1 MDITFAKPSY
11 PSVGGFITLATEN
24 AGLTVTALRL
34 DRKMRGAL
42 KRAMEAEKF
51 TGKNGQLLVIL
62 APSGLRADR
71 VILVGV
77 GKGAQGGGC
86 FAQAI
91 RLMGKLEQC
100 ARVTSCNGLAHAR
113 PPC

>member
-1 MDITFAKPSY
+1 MDITFAKLSH
-11 PSVGGFITLATEN
+11 PSVGGLITLAAEN
-24 AGLTVTALRL
+24 AGLTVTAVQL

-62 APSGLRADR
+62 APAGLRADR

-77 GKGAQGGGC
+77 GKG
-86 FAQAI
+86 
-91 RLMGKLEQC
+91 
-100 ARVTSCNGLAHAR
+100 
-113 PPC
+113 